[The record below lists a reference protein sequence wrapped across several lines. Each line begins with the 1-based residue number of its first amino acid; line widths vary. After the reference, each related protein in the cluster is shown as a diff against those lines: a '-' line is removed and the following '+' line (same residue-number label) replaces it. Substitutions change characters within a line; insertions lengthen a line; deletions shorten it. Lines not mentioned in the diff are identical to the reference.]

1 MWIKTNPSHEVFRTS
16 VADPELLI
24 KGGGG
29 EGGQSSILGAN
40 RGGGGFKRLFQPFDL
55 NLVSR

>member
-1 MWIKTNPSHEVFRTS
+1 MKITTNPSHEVFRTS

-24 KGGGG
+24 KGGGR
-29 EGGQSSILGAN
+29 GASHPYSEIT
-40 RGGGGFKRLFQPFDL
+40 GGGGFKRLFQPFDL